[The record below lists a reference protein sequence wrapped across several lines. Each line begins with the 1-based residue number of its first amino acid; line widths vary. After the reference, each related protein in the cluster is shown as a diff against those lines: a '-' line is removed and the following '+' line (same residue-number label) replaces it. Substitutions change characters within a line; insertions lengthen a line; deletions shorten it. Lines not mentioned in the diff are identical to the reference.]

1 MGASKSS
8 RYGHLFTLLVNTG
21 LRRGE
26 ALALQWS
33 DIDLDGKLLRVRGT
47 LARVDGKL
55 ITTSPTTARSK
66 RSIPVSETTEQV
78 LKDLRRRQLE
88 ERLKAGSQWHQTG
101 DVSTTQDGMPCTP
114 VALFGRSSPVNV
126 SGCCQGCCQTQ
137 IRSVLSEE
145 KTPLTCM
152 FPVGMT
158 GFEPAAP

>member
-1 MGASKSS
+1 MRTLLGAGKGS
-8 RYGHLFTLLVNTG
+8 RYGHLFTLPVNTG

-26 ALALQWS
+26 AVALQWS
-33 DIDLDGKLLRVRGT
+33 DIDLDGKL
-47 LARVDGKL
+47 
-55 ITTSPTTARSK
+55 ITTSPKTAKSK
-66 RSIPVSETTEQV
+66 RSIPVSETTGQV

-88 ERLKAGSQWHQTG
+88 KRLKAGSQWHQTG
-101 DVSTTQDGMPCTP
+101 YVSTTQDGMPCAP
-114 VALFGRSSPVNV
+114 VTLFGRSSPVNV